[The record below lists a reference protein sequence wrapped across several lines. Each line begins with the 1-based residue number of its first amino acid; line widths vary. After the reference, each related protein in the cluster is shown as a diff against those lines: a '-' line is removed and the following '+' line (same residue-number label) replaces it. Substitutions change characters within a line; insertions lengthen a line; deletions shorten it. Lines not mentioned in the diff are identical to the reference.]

1 MQCVVQSVFRKRTT
15 IQEGLRQL
23 GNAIGYR
30 QEWNSFKCCKT
41 SRCCIRIP
49 SSGFLDGEG

>member
-49 SSGFLDGEG
+49 TSGFLDGEG